1 MKDNRI
7 PVEQADKGIQKILKT
22 ALKLYTLLL

>member
-1 MKDNRI
+1 MKNNRI
-7 PVEQADKGIQKILKT
+7 PVEQADKSIQKILKT